1 MDLLKRELAPI
12 LPEAWAAID
21 EEARRVLTANLAGR
35 KVVDV
40 EGPFGWDYAAVNLGR
55 LELFKEEPIPDVHV
69 GRRIVQPLIEFRIP
83 IRLPIMELDCV
94 ARGSK
99 DPDLDPVR
107 AAAVKAAAMEDRAIF
122 LGYPAGGIAGI
133 AEASPHKPLP
143 MPKNSADF
151 LQAALEAAE
160 ALRANG
166 IGGPYA
172 LVLGVKV
179 HAELQSAQ
187 VPGYPITRRLEQ
199 VLGAAPICAPAI
211 EGAILLSV
219 RGGDFVLT
227 LGQDLAVGYAHQDKQ
242 TVELYLTESFAF
254 RVVEPAAAIRIGP

>member
-21 EEARRVLTANLAGR
+21 EEARRVLAANLAAR

-40 EGPFGWDYAAVNLGR
+40 EGPFGWEYAAVNLGR
-55 LELFKEEPIPDVHV
+55 LDLLKEEPIPDVHV
-69 GRRIVQPLIEFRIP
+69 GKRLVQPLVEFRIP
-83 IRLPIMELDCV
+83 IRLSIMELDCV
-94 ARGSK
+94 GRGSK

-107 AAAVKAAAMEDRAIF
+107 AAALKAAMMEDRAIF
-122 LGYPAGGIAGI
+122 LGYGAGGIVGI
-133 AEASPHKPLP
+133 VEASPHKPLP
-143 MPKNSADF
+143 MPKNPADF
-151 LQAALEAAE
+151 IMTSLEAAE
-160 ALRANG
+160 VLRSSG

-172 LVLGVKV
+172 LVVSVKV
-179 HAELQSAQ
+179 HAELQAAH
-187 VPGYPITRRLEQ
+187 VPGLPVMRRLEET
-199 VLGAAPICAPAI
+199 LGTAPVCAPAI
-211 EGAILLSV
+211 EGAILLSA

-254 RVVEPAAAIRIGP
+254 RAVEPAAAIRIGP